1 MLFLQLLREVTAV
14 FFDIMDFV
22 KFNIYAPSLMED
34 KVLSP
39 LNEQSSVHY
48 YYLLDSIDYWKEG
61 EVYKIRVIPRYRSTQ
76 LLEGFFWITTNDW
89 TIRYLNFHGA
99 YDLIRFHVA
108 MRMGE
113 TEKQSIFLS

>member
-1 MLFLQLLREVTAV
+1 MSPSANYIIQLLIYTTGRFVLFLQLLREVTAV
-14 FFDIMDFV
+14 FDIMDFV

-76 LLEGFFWITTNDW
+76 LLEGFF
-89 TIRYLNFHGA
+89 G
-99 YDLIRFHVA
+99 
-108 MRMGE
+108 
-113 TEKQSIFLS
+113 